1 MKDSMSDQFEQLK
14 LLYQQIL
21 SVAQRTKRAIDN
33 SDYDEALSC
42 ENYKSQLVSKL
53 MLINKTVSL
62 TGDEISIIDEI
73 KKEILDLE
81 KENLNIITDL
91 RDKTMQELKT
101 LNSQNKIANK
111 YNQVE
116 ENIEGTICDYTSD

>member
-1 MKDSMSDQFEQLK
+1 MSNQFEQLK

-21 SVAQRTKRAIDN
+21 NVVQRTKRAIDN

-53 MLINKTVSL
+53 MLIKKTVSL
-62 TGDEISIIDEI
+62 TDDEAAIIGEI
-73 KKEILDLE
+73 KKEILDFE
-81 KENLNIITDL
+81 KENLNIIIDL
-91 RDKTMQELKT
+91 RDKTMHELKS

-111 YNQVE
+111 YNQIETV
-116 ENIEGTICDYTSD
+116 EGTICDYTSD